1 MTTVWVEELETWLS
15 EEEAQQFYKNKRKE
29 ELKRQIAEAKA
40 LLDELGD
47 INAEI
52 EIESEYGKIR
62 IKKGGVGV

>member
-1 MTTVWVEELETWLS
+1 MTVWVEELETWLS

>member
-40 LLDELGD
+40 LLDELSD